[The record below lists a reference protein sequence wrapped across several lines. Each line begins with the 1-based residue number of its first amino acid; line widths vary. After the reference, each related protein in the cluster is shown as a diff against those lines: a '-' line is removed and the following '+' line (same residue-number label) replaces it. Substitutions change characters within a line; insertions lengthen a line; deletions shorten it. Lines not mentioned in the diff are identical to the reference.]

1 MYRLFGLKTE
11 GNGSEVLSEASA
23 LAVSL
28 ATELKPFE
36 SADTVSLRDTTQ
48 EGARTLRIA
57 LRKSCQ
63 AIETNTDVSQGSP
76 TDSQKQQD
84 ALRGFGIQL
93 IRAWF
98 RKGKNLDEVIEAA
111 LAVVGTTV
119 ASQARA
125 VRPVPCLENQ
135 ITNRMALVRMCSGPL
150 SVGSI

>member
-1 MYRLFGLKTE
+1 M
-11 GNGSEVLSEASA
+11 LSEASA
-23 LAVSL
+23 LAVSS
-28 ATELKPFE
+28 ATELKAFE
-36 SADTVSLRDTTQ
+36 SADSVSLRDATQ
-48 EGARTLRIA
+48 QGARTLRTA

-63 AIETNTDVSQGSP
+63 AIETNGDGSRGSP
-76 TDSQKQQD
+76 TDSKKQQD

-111 LAVVGTTV
+111 LAVVGITV

-125 VRPVPCLENQ
+125 VRPAPCLVIQ
-135 ITNRMALVRMCSGPL
+135 ITNSTALVRMCSGPL